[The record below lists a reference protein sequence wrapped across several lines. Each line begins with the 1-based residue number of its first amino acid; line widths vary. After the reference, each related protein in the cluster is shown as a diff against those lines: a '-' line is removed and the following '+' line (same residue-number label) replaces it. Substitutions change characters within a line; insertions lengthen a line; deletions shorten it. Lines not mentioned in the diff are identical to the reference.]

1 MFNRQ
6 NLWVHLGVGV
16 LAIGLAGCGTAD
28 AQSAGHPSSTSPSA
42 AANGVN
48 VMLTGQEEV
57 PPVSTSGA
65 GTGLI
70 RVAPDKSVS
79 GKITYS
85 GVNATM
91 AHIHQ
96 GSKGSNG
103 PPIIT
108 LKKTSDSTFVVPD
121 GARLTDEQHAQYRAG
136 NLYVNVHSDRYP
148 GGELRA
154 QLRPE

>member
-1 MFNRQ
+1 MFIRQ
-6 NLWVHLGVGV
+6 NIWVHLGAGL
-16 LAIGLAGCGTAD
+16 LALGLAGCGTAD
-28 AQSAGHPSSTSPSA
+28 AQSAGNPSSPSA

-48 VMLTGQEEV
+48 VMLSGQEEV

-65 GTGLI
+65 GTGQI
-70 RVAPDKSVS
+70 RVASDRSVS

-96 GSKGSNG
+96 GAKGSNG
-103 PPIIT
+103 PPIVT
-108 LKKTSDSTFVVPD
+108 LNKTSDSTFVVPD
-121 GARLTDEQHAQYRAG
+121 GARLTDEQYAQYRAG